1 MRPEAGDMDRS
12 DGLGGEAIRC
22 PSCGGPVSSVDGD
35 LYCVAC
41 GWSGPR
47 EAAQQGTLLYEC
59 QLDLGGCSHRWKA
72 PETPDAFIPCPQC
85 GAEAGAVV

>member
-1 MRPEAGDMDRS
+1 MKPEAGDMDRS

-47 EAAQQGTLLYEC
+47 EADQEVYDRSKADPYDSAHG
-59 QLDLGGCSHRWKA
+59 LDR
-72 PETPDAFIPCPQC
+72 
-85 GAEAGAVV
+85 